1 MFTTH
6 AICKQNSRGLI
17 CNVTL
22 KASIY
27 SRRLVHSD
35 KANRDDGV
43 ENTVTTPAQA
53 EKMPVFID
61 NDLVANMLDNMKD
74 DMPVSS
80 MPDPFKP
87 EQKRCI
93 LCKHN
98 IDVDYKNVRLL
109 SQFVSHI
116 QVEFMVEQ

>member
-1 MFTTH
+1 MNCMVADIVHHVFELS
-6 AICKQNSRGLI
+6 A
-17 CNVTL
+17 
-22 KASIY
+22 ASIY

-74 DMPVSS
+74 DMVGS
-80 MPDPFKP
+80 
-87 EQKRCI
+87 EI
-93 LCKHN
+93 LAWFLQSVIRATNCCRFY
-98 IDVDYKNVRLL
+98 IRRLIEVG
-109 SQFVSHI
+109 SDAK
-116 QVEFMVEQ
+116 EFF